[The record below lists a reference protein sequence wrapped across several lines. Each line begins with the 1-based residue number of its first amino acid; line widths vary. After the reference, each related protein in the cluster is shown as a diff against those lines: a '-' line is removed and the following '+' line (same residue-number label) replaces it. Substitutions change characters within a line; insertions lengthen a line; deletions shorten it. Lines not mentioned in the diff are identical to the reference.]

1 MFCIATLV
9 QRLCLCL
16 IEKEQGNTAAVLHV
30 FHHCLVNRM
39 FFSGQR
45 LQGMEDL
52 FGGCYVPGNRFC
64 FFPEHSVQPLGEVG
78 VERAVFPT
86 YQISTCLCIPYHTGE
101 Y

>member
-1 MFCIATLV
+1 
-9 QRLCLCL
+9 
-16 IEKEQGNTAAVLHV
+16 
-30 FHHCLVNRM
+30 
-39 FFSGQR
+39 
-45 LQGMEDL
+45 MEDL